1 MFSYFLNPNRLLLS
15 AFLLLMCSLF
25 VVPIY
30 RVDTHIIFLT
40 AAVFYFI
47 AFFKVR
53 KKGVEFY
60 AEKIRENKKGLIPL
74 FVYFFILVGIE
85 YFELAKINEQANM
98 WIRVLVYIPIILI
111 SFIFFWRVFFNKS
124 NL

>member
-25 VVPIY
+25 VIPIS
-30 RVDTHIIFLT
+30 RVDTHILFLT
-40 AAVFYFI
+40 SAAFYFI

-53 KKGVEFY
+53 KNGVEFY
-60 AEKIRENKKGLIPL
+60 AERIRENKKGLIPL
-74 FVYFFILVGIE
+74 FAYLFILVGLE
-85 YFELAKINEQANM
+85 YFDVAKINEQANL
-98 WIRVLVYIPIILI
+98 WIRVLVYIPIVVIL
-111 SFIFFWRVFFNKS
+111 FIFFWRVFFNKT

>member
-1 MFSYFLNPNRLLLS
+1 
-15 AFLLLMCSLF
+15 MCSLF
-25 VVPIY
+25 VIPIS
-30 RVDTHIIFLT
+30 RVDTHILFLT
-40 AAVFYFI
+40 TAAFYFI

-60 AEKIRENKKGLIPL
+60 AERIRENKKGLIPL

-85 YFELAKINEQANM
+85 YFEVTKINEQANM
-98 WIRVLVYIPIILI
+98 WIRVLVYIPIVLI